1 MATTEGFDLYTCEV
15 CLENM
20 LHKDPRLL
28 WCHHSF
34 CMKCLKKIMKNGTI
48 LCPTCRES
56 TRVSNND
63 IQSLKVNFMLKKVKD
78 HMDKMHSRK
87 TVLCQFCLSENA
99 TLKCQECSQLICEEC
114 SEKHKIMKTFKDH
127 KMYKLCDKHKD
138 GMITHV
144 CIKCARSA
152 CAKCVMT
159 EHFDHEAEIEKY
171 QEGIETL
178 SQKISKY
185 EEDIDEIMKSVS
197 EWQDQDRKELVNI
210 KTAIDKVKD
219 IRAYYLEKAKE
230 ATEILEN
237 LQSKEAQGREI
248 DRTYEKKVKECE
260 NLKKLVQRRSND
272 LRNGDLENFLDLKNK
287 AEKLLDEV
295 KQENIRL
302 AKEQISIFDPRRGEE
317 IKLTGTKPVRSLET
331 PVLEKVISY
340 PGNQQW
346 QRPFNVSAAD
356 SDCVIVSDWSKS
368 EVICVYSPTSGELS
382 VRIPAQYGNVRDACL
397 YQNYLYTAY
406 SDCIT
411 KRIYNKG
418 DVHVGEE
425 IKYNPNITN
434 IYSMQVVN
442 DSRVVLVCFST
453 GRLVEYNPDSNT
465 TKVAVTNLD
474 STVQVSLMKRED
486 HILFMVTCR
495 GNRNDISVYDDQWN
509 QLFTFGRRGNADG
522 QLNSPWSTAYTTE
535 GILVSDTL
543 NHRVCLFSFDGK
555 FIKHFLTN
563 KNGIKHPKGLTFLS
577 LYLWVTSSSP
587 SSVKCFKICE

>member
-1 MATTEGFDLYTCEV
+1 MASAEGIDLYTCEV

-20 LHKDPRLL
+20 LDKDPRLL

-127 KMYKLCDKHKD
+127 QIYKLCDKHKD

-144 CIKCARSA
+144 CIKCVRPA

-159 EHFDHEAEIEKY
+159 EHFDHEAEIEKH
-171 QEGIETL
+171 QEGINILRQE
-178 SQKISKY
+178 ISKY
-185 EEDIDEIMKSVS
+185 EEDVDEIMKSVS
-197 EWQDQDRKELVNI
+197 AWQDQDRKELVNI

-248 DRTYEKKVKECE
+248 DKTYEKKVKECE
-260 NLKKLVQRRSND
+260 NIKTLLQRRSND
-272 LRNGDLENFLDLKNK
+272 LRNGNLENFLDVKNK

-302 AKEQISIFDPRRGEE
+302 SKEQLSIFDPRRGEE
-317 IKLTGTKPVRSLET
+317 IKLTGTKPVRYLET
-331 PVLEKVISY
+331 PVLEKTISC

-346 QRPFNVSAAD
+346 QRPFNISSVD
-356 SDCVIVSDWSKS
+356 SDCVIVSDFDKS
-368 EVICVYSPTSGELS
+368 EVICIYNPTSSRPS
-382 VRIPAQYGNVRDACL
+382 VRISSQYGYVRDACV
-397 YQNYLYTAY
+397 YQDYLYTAY
-406 SDCIT
+406 SGCIT
-411 KRIYNKG
+411 KRTFNNG
-418 DVHVGEE
+418 AAGAE
-425 IKYNPNITN
+425 IKYNPNITD
-434 IYSMQVVN
+434 IYSMLVVN
-442 DSRVVLVCFST
+442 DSCVVLVCPST
-453 GRLVEYNPDSNT
+453 GRVVEYNPNNNNT
-465 TKVAVTNLD
+465 NVAVSNLD
-474 STVQVSLMKRED
+474 YPVQVRLMKRED
-486 HILFMVTCR
+486 HILYMVTCW
-495 GNRNDISVYDDQWN
+495 GNSHDISVYDGQWN
-509 QLFTFGRRGNADG
+509 QLFTFGGRGNADG
-522 QLNSPWSTAYTTE
+522 QLYNPWSTAYTTE
-535 GILVSDTL
+535 GILASDMS
-543 NHRVCLFSFDGK
+543 NRRVCLFSFDGK
-555 FIKHFLTN
+555 FIKHILTN
-563 KNGIKHPKGLTFLS
+563 KDGINNPMGLVFLS
-577 LYLWVTSSSP
+577 PYLWVTSQRS
-587 SSVKCFKICE
+587 SSVKCFKLCE

>member
-1 MATTEGFDLYTCEV
+1 MAYAEGFDLYTCEV

-20 LHKDPRLL
+20 LDKDPRLL

-78 HMDKMHSRK
+78 HMDKMYSRK
-87 TVLCQFCLSENA
+87 TALCQFCLSENA
-99 TLKCQECSQLICEEC
+99 TLKCQECLQLICEEC

-127 KMYKLCDKHKD
+127 KIYKLCDKHKD

-171 QEGIETL
+171 QEGINVL
-178 SQKISKY
+178 RQKISKY
-185 EEDIDEIMKSVS
+185 EEDVDEIMKSVS
-197 EWQDQDRKELVNI
+197 EWQDQDRNELVNI

-237 LQSKEAQGREI
+237 LQSKEAQGQEI
-248 DRTYEKKVKECE
+248 DKTYEKKVKECE
-260 NLKKLVQRRSND
+260 NLKTLLQRSSYD
-272 LRNGDLENFLDLKNK
+272 LGNGDLENFLDVKNK

-302 AKEQISIFDPRRGEE
+302 AKEQLSIFDPWRGEE
-317 IKLTGTKPVRSLET
+317 IKLTGTKPVRYLET
-331 PVLEKVISY
+331 PVFEKTVSY
-340 PGNQQW
+340 AGNQQW
-346 QRPFNVSAAD
+346 QRPLNISSVD
-356 SDCVIVSDWSKS
+356 SDCVIVTDWDKS
-368 EVICVYSPTSGELS
+368 EVICVYSPTSGKPP
-382 VRIPAQYGNVRDACL
+382 VRIPAQYGQLRDACV
-397 YQNYLYTAY
+397 YQEYLYTAY
-406 SDCIT
+406 SGCIT
-411 KRIYNKG
+411 KRTFNNG
-418 DVHVGEE
+418 AAGTE

-434 IYSMQVVN
+434 IYSMLVVN
-442 DSRVVLVCFST
+442 DSCEVLVCNST
-453 GRLVEYNPDSNT
+453 RVVEYNPNNNT
-465 TKVAVTNLD
+465 TKEAVSNLD
-474 STVQVSLMKRED
+474 CPVQVSLMKRED
-486 HILFMVTCR
+486 HILYLVTCR

-535 GILVSDTL
+535 GILVSDTS

-555 FIKHFLTN
+555 FIKHILTN
-563 KNGIKHPKGLTFLS
+563 KDGIKNPMGLFFLS
-577 LYLWVTSSSP
+577 PYLWVTSHSFP
-587 SSVKCFKICE
+587 SVKCFKLCE

>member
-1 MATTEGFDLYTCEV
+1 MASAEGFDLYTCEV

-20 LHKDPRLL
+20 LDKDPRLL

-34 CMKCLKKIMKNGTI
+34 CMKCLKKIMKVGTI

-127 KMYKLCDKHKD
+127 KIYKLCDKHKD

-144 CIKCARSA
+144 CIKCARPA

-159 EHFDHEAEIEKY
+159 EHFDHEAEIEKH
-171 QEGIETL
+171 QEGINVLRQE
-178 SQKISKY
+178 ISKY
-185 EEDIDEIMKSVS
+185 EEDVDKIMNSVK
-197 EWQDQDRKELVNI
+197 EWQDQDRKEHVNI

-248 DRTYEKKVKECE
+248 DKTYEKKVKKCE
-260 NLKKLVQRRSND
+260 NIKTLLQRRSND
-272 LRNGDLENFLDLKNK
+272 LRNGDLENFLDVKNK

-302 AKEQISIFDPRRGEE
+302 AKEQLSIFDPRRGEE
-317 IKLTGTKPVRSLET
+317 IKLTGTKPVRYVET

-340 PGNQQW
+340 PRNQQW
-346 QRPFNVSAAD
+346 QRPLNISSVD
-356 SDCVIVSDWSKS
+356 SDCVIVTDWDKS
-368 EVICVYSPTSGELS
+368 EVICVYSPTSGKPP
-382 VRIPAQYGNVRDACL
+382 VRIPVQYGEVRDACL

-406 SDCIT
+406 QGCIT
-411 KRIYNKG
+411 KRTFNNG
-418 DVHVGEE
+418 AAGAE

-434 IYSMQVVN
+434 IYSMLAGN
-442 DSRVVLVCFST
+442 HSCVVLVCPST
-453 GRLVEYNPDSNT
+453 GRVVEYNPNNNT
-465 TKVAVTNLD
+465 TKVAVSNLD
-474 STVQVSLMKRED
+474 YPVQVSLMKRED
-486 HILFMVTCR
+486 HILYMVTCC
-495 GNRNDISVYDDQWN
+495 GNRHDIYVYDDQWN
-509 QLFTFGRRGNADG
+509 RLFTFGGRGYADG
-522 QLNSPWSTAYTTE
+522 QLYSPWGTAYTTE
-535 GILVSDTL
+535 GILVSDTS

-555 FIKHFLTN
+555 FIKQILT
-563 KNGIKHPKGLTFLS
+563 KKDGINYPMGLTFLS
-577 LYLWVTSSSP
+577 PYLWVTSHSSP
-587 SSVKCFKICE
+587 SVKCFKLCE